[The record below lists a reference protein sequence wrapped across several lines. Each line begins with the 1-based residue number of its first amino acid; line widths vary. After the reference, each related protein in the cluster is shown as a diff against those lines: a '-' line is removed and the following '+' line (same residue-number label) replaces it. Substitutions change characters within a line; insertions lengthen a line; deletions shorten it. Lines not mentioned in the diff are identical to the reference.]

1 MGKLFGVIR
10 KMVKYTDDRV
20 RLTNE
25 ALQGIQGVK
34 MYAWEDSFS
43 KEIYKTRNDEVNL
56 LGQLATLRGFSRAYM
71 SSLPGLVAVVSFTMY
86 ATVKNETVKASTLFA
101 ALIAFEQLRFP
112 LLFYPMALATLAQ
125 AKVSAVRVGSF
136 LKMKEIIP
144 VHLNQTTKDSD
155 KKISN
160 MEGVDIDIQDATIYW
175 SDVIPIQQKA
185 DVKVEMDVNELTTNN
200 LDIDHGTYNVEIS
213 PQLE

>member
-1 MGKLFGVIR
+1 
-10 KMVKYTDDRV
+10 MVKYTDDRV

-71 SSLPGLVAVVSFTMY
+71 SSLPGLVVVVSFTMY

-125 AKVSAVRVGSF
+125 AKVSAVQVGSF

-144 VHLNQTTKDSD
+144 VHLNQTTSYLQLL
-155 KKISN
+155 KKIDVSDAI
-160 MEGVDIDIQDATIYW
+160 EKSIDTVTDNIISDEINSEIDQDT
-175 SDVIPIQQKA
+175 
-185 DVKVEMDVNELTTNN
+185 
-200 LDIDHGTYNVEIS
+200 S
-213 PQLE
+213 PA